1 MIEELGLKVKTASK
15 EAAKLSTAE
24 KNTFLQKLADSLVE
38 IRTELSAKMQRI

>member
-24 KNTFLQKLADSLVE
+24 KKHFF
-38 IRTELSAKMQRI
+38 AKIG